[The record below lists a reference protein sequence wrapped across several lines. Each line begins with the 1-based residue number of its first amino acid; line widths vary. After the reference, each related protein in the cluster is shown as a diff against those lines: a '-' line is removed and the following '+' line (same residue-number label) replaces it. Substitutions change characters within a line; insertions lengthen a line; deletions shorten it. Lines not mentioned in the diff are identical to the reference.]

1 MKSFTLLNNAID
13 KTILE
18 QTRAYFSE
26 DGLEIQ
32 YKQLLQFINQVM
44 IPTLQK
50 KMNWSTFKYSKLR
63 ISDNNNNTD
72 AAAFHRDLIC
82 YNNTHKDLPIYTC
95 LCYLDDGTME
105 MISEE
110 SNFMETWKKKEK
122 INITSGS
129 LLVFKSHTIH
139 RGVFN
144 TKQSQPTHRRL
155 IQLFE
160 CFGSDNDFDFYFPKI
175 LFIPAKSN
183 HGNKIQSF
191 QKNFAFL
198 FSIANFI
205 TYMNALSGY
214 NYKKVR
220 RWLNQNNYAH
230 IDFISSDAQQLRWN
244 YDWHQETQPTNLY
257 IYPIAS
263 TSAGCQDIDM
273 QHHTTLKKLQYNQ
286 PITYYGILCLLPIL
300 LGILLLIIL
309 IICLTI
315 IKSTVQKNKK

>member
-13 KTILE
+13 KIILE
-18 QTRAYFSE
+18 QTRTYFSE

-32 YKQLLQFINQVM
+32 YKQLLHFINQVM

-82 YNNTHKDLPIYTC
+82 YNIYEDVPIYTC
-95 LCYLDDGTME
+95 LYYLDDGTME
-105 MISEE
+105 IISEE
-110 SNFMETWKKKEK
+110 SNSNYMENWKKKER
-122 INITSGS
+122 IQLTSGS
-129 LLVFKSHTIH
+129 LLVFKSYTIH

-144 TKQSQPTHRRL
+144 TKQRQPTHRRL

-160 CFGSDNDFDFYFPKI
+160 CFGSEDDFDLYFPKI
-175 LFIPAKSN
+175 LFIPAKSSN
-183 HGNKIQSF
+183 GNKIQSF

-230 IDFISSDAQQLRWN
+230 IDFISSDAQQLRWK
-244 YDWHQETQPTNLY
+244 YDWHQDTQPTNLY
-257 IYPIAS
+257 IYPIGS
-263 TSAGCQDIDM
+263 HEDIDM
-273 QHHTTLKKLQYNQ
+273 QHHTILKKLQYNQ
-286 PITYYGILCLLPIL
+286 PITYYGILLLLPIL
-300 LGILLLIIL
+300 LGILLLLIL
-309 IICLTI
+309 IVCLTVN
-315 IKSTVQKNKK
+315 SSKK